1 MAIKLRGGTWWID
14 FVAPDGTRVRKSART
29 SNPRAAQ
36 ELHDRLKAD
45 SWRTQHLGDKP
56 IRRWD
61 DAVVQWLKE
70 KAHKASLEKDK
81 EIFRWVD
88 QYLRSKPLSV
98 IDRPLLHQ
106 ILEAKASE
114 AGQATANRYMALIR
128 AVLRRAC
135 EVWEW
140 TERVPRAP
148 MFKVQSRRVRW
159 ITVEESERLLS
170 LLPDHQAEM
179 MRFALATGLRQ
190 RNVCRLEWK
199 DVDLTR
205 RCAWVHP
212 DQSKT
217 RKAISV
223 PLNADAMAVLAR
235 QQGQHPQFVFTYKGH
250 AVWQVNTKGWRR
262 AVAQAGLQDFRWH
275 DLRHTWASRHAQAG
289 TPLNVV
295 QEMGGWRSHDMVL
308 RYSHLSAEHLL
319 NHAER
324 IARPGNRSKPT
335 VPDLCHN

>member
-1 MAIKLRGGTWWID
+1 MAIKLRGGVWWID
-14 FVAPDGTRVRKSART
+14 FIAPDGTRVRKSART
-29 SNPRAAQ
+29 SNSRAAQ
-36 ELHDRLKAD
+36 ELHDQVKAE
-45 SWRTQHLGDKP
+45 SWRVQHLGDKP
-56 IRRWD
+56 VRKWD

-70 KAHKASLEKDK
+70 KGHKASLEKDK

-88 QYLRSKPLSV
+88 AHLRGKALAS

-106 ILEAKASE
+106 ILEAKACE

-148 MFKVQSRRVRW
+148 MFRAQSRRVRW

-170 LLPDHQAEM
+170 KLPEHQAEM
-179 MRFALATGLRQ
+179 ARFALATGLRQ
-190 RNVCRLEWK
+190 QNVCRLQWK
-199 DVDLTR
+199 DVDLVR

-217 RKAISV
+217 RKAIAV
-223 PLNADAMAVLAR
+223 PLNADAVAVLERLKGRHAE
-235 QQGQHPQFVFTYKGH
+235 FVFTYNDH
-250 AVWQVNTKGWRR
+250 AVWQVNTKSWRK
-262 AVAQAGLQDFRWH
+262 AVAEAGLVDFRWH

-295 QEMGGWRSHDMVL
+295 QEMGGWRSYDMVL

-324 IARPGNRSKPT
+324 IATAGSSPRGA
-335 VPDLCHN
+335 VPQSCHN